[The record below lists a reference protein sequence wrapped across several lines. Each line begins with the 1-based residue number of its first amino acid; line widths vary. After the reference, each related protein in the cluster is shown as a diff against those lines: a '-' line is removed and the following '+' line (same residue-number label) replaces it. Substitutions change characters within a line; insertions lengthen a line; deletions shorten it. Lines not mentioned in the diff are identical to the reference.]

1 MSPTKANSGDSYWI
15 ELERSE
21 RRAKKFNEQFNTPC
35 FGIALILVLILG
47 APCICYNKINKVQPE
62 NE

>member
-1 MSPTKANSGDSYWI
+1 MPSQKANSGDNYWT

-35 FGIALILVLILG
+35 FSIALLLVIILG
-47 APCICYNKINKVQPE
+47 APCMCYDKINKVQPE
-62 NE
+62 ND

>member
-1 MSPTKANSGDSYWI
+1 MPRVNNDNYWN

-35 FGIALILVLILG
+35 FSITLFFVMILSC
-47 APCICYNKINKVQPE
+47 PCICYEKLMKVHPE
-62 NE
+62 ND